1 MHVNG
6 RLTAP
11 PEVLAVLVTNS
22 VFATLPEG
30 GTFEPQA
37 LGTTRVFF
45 NVSMWLRGLRVAMRF
60 CLEMLGPVTAAHRLS
75 APMEAAARG

>member
-1 MHVNG
+1 MKVNG

-11 PEVLAVLVTNS
+11 PEVQAVLATNS
-22 VFATLPEG
+22 VCATLLEG
-30 GTFEPQA
+30 GRFEPQA

-45 NVSMWLRGLRVAMRF
+45 KVSIWLRGLRVAMRF
-60 CLEMLGPVTAAHRLS
+60 CLEMFRPVTAAHDLS